1 MRQDAAIGTVRTL
14 PVMKVIIQGKQMR
27 LSAGIKNYAQ
37 EHVVAQLERFYD
49 NEAAELRVELG
60 DARKSKGGLDK
71 ECHLTLRMPG
81 ARTIQIEESTQDPYA
96 SLDVA
101 GDRLVRAAKKEIER
115 MRRPTGR
122 HKYRPLATV
131 VAEGG
136 VPAGLV
142 EDLPNGRSTGAAP
155 RRRANGA
162 AARNRKPR
170 R

>member
-1 MRQDAAIGTVRTL
+1 
-14 PVMKVIIQGKQMR
+14 MKVIIQGKQMR

-37 EHVVAQLERFYD
+37 EHVVAQLTRFYD

-60 DARKSKGGLDK
+60 DERGSKGGLDK

-96 SLDVA
+96 SLDAA
-101 GDRLVRAAKKEIER
+101 GDRLIRAAKKEIER
-115 MRRPTGR
+115 MRRPPGR

-136 VPAGLV
+136 VPGGLV
-142 EDLPNGRSTGAAP
+142 EDLRNGRATGATP
-155 RRRANGA
+155 RRRTNGSRA
-162 AARNRKPR
+162 GNRKAKQ
-170 R
+170 

>member
-1 MRQDAAIGTVRTL
+1 
-14 PVMKVIIQGKQMR
+14 MKVIIQGKQMR
-27 LSAGIKNYAQ
+27 LSAGLKNYAQ
-37 EHVVAQLERFYD
+37 EHLVAPLVRFYD

-60 DARKSKGGLDK
+60 DSRGSKGGLDK

-101 GDRLVRAAKKEIER
+101 GDRLIRAAKKELER
-115 MRRPTGR
+115 MRTPKGR

-142 EDLPNGRSTGAAP
+142 EDLPNGVRLSGAPARP
-155 RRRANGA
+155 TRPSARRTTKRRAST
-162 AARNRKPR
+162 ARQAR
-170 R
+170 

>member
-1 MRQDAAIGTVRTL
+1 
-14 PVMKVIIQGKQMR
+14 MKVIIQGKQMR
-27 LSAGIKNYAQ
+27 LSQGIKAYAQ
-37 EHVVAQLERFYD
+37 EHIVGPLSRFYD

-60 DARKSKGGLDK
+60 DARGSKGGLDK

-96 SLDVA
+96 SLDAA
-101 GDRLVRAAKKEIER
+101 GDRLIRAAKKELGR
-115 MRRPTGR
+115 MRQPKGR

-142 EDLPNGRSTGAAP
+142 EDLPNGRSTGTPP
-155 RRRANGA
+155 RRKAKGSTRARQ
-162 AARNRKPR
+162 ARA
-170 R
+170 

>member
-1 MRQDAAIGTVRTL
+1 
-14 PVMKVIIQGKQMR
+14 MKVIIQGKQMR

-37 EHVVAQLERFYD
+37 EHVVAQLARFYD

-60 DARKSKGGLDK
+60 DARGSKGGLDK

-101 GDRLVRAAKKEIER
+101 GDRLIRAAKKEIER

-142 EDLPNGRSTGAAP
+142 EDLPKGRSTGAAP

>member
-1 MRQDAAIGTVRTL
+1 M
-14 PVMKVIIQGKQMR
+14 
-27 LSAGIKNYAQ
+27 
-37 EHVVAQLERFYD
+37 AQLARFYD

-101 GDRLVRAAKKEIER
+101 GDRLIRAAKKELSR
-115 MRRPTGR
+115 MRRPPGH

-136 VPAGLV
+136 VPGGLV
-142 EDLPNGRSTGAAP
+142 EDLPNGRGTGSAP
-155 RRRANGA
+155 RRRAR
-162 AARNRKPR
+162 ARARSR
-170 R
+170 

>member
-1 MRQDAAIGTVRTL
+1 
-14 PVMKVIIQGKQMR
+14 MKVIIQGKQMR
-27 LSAGIKNYAQ
+27 LSTGIKNYAQ
-37 EHVVAQLERFYD
+37 EHVVAQLARFYD

-60 DARKSKGGLDK
+60 DARRSKGGLDK

-101 GDRLVRAAKKEIER
+101 GDRLIRADKKELER
-115 MRRPTGR
+115 MRQPKGR

-142 EDLPNGRSTGAAP
+142 EDLPNARPTGAAP
-155 RRRANGA
+155 RRRANAGGA
-162 AARNRKPR
+162 RTRKARQ
-170 R
+170 

>member
-1 MRQDAAIGTVRTL
+1 
-14 PVMKVIIQGKQMR
+14 MKVIIQGKQMR
-27 LSAGIKNYAQ
+27 LSQGIKNYTQ
-37 EHVVAQLERFYD
+37 EHVVGPLRRFYD

-60 DARKSKGGLDK
+60 DARGSKGGPDK

-96 SLDVA
+96 SLDAA
-101 GDRLVRAAKKEIER
+101 GDRLIRAAKKELQR
-115 MRRPTGR
+115 MRQPKGR

-142 EDLPNGRSTGAAP
+142 EDLPNGRSPGTTP
-155 RRRANGA
+155 RRKAKGSTRTRQARA
-162 AARNRKPR
+162 
-170 R
+170 

>member
-1 MRQDAAIGTVRTL
+1 
-14 PVMKVIIQGKQMR
+14 MKVIIQGKQMR
-27 LSAGIKNYAQ
+27 LSAGIKNYAH

-71 ECHLTLRMPG
+71 ECHMTLRMPG

-96 SLDVA
+96 SLDAA
-101 GDRLVRAAKKEIER
+101 GERLIRAAKKEIGR
-115 MRRPTGR
+115 MRRPPGR

-136 VPAGLV
+136 VPGGLV
-142 EDLPNGRSTGAAP
+142 EDLPNGRSTGASP
-155 RRRANGA
+155 RKRTNGSGAGVRKARR
-162 AARNRKPR
+162 
-170 R
+170 